1 MVLITNRSATTL
13 QIPIILC
20 RATRKYSQVPRPG
33 TLATDSSSIV
43 IPQLNAYEPR
53 VSQDPN
59 HVGQIHKFLNDRGI
73 LKVTLSFADND
84 SRYLEMLVRSLH
96 QYHDH
101 GLPITHS
108 GSRGWFW
115 DVRPTQSTQL
125 PPAKNGNKK
134 HIARSE
140 TMNTFA
146 WHTDCS
152 YEKNPPRFFA
162 LHVLQDDQRGG
173 GVLSVLQVDSL
184 LSRLTTATKEALS
197 APEYKIQVPPE
208 FIKRDDNLYIVG
220 NLLSLELQPHLRLR
234 EDIVTP
240 LTGRARAA
248 MVELIGVLLG
258 SQIEPDIISLHPPL
272 LPKQSIILVDNRRW
286 LHARS
291 EVRDPRRH
299 LRRVRWDA
307 RPFI

>member
-1 MVLITNRSATTL
+1 
-13 QIPIILC
+13 
-20 RATRKYSQVPRPG
+20 
-33 TLATDSSSIV
+33 
-43 IPQLNAYEPR
+43 
-53 VSQDPN
+53 
-59 HVGQIHKFLNDRGI
+59 
-73 LKVTLSFADND
+73 
-84 SRYLEMLVRSLH
+84 
-96 QYHDH
+96 
-101 GLPITHS
+101 
-108 GSRGWFW
+108 
-115 DVRPTQSTQL
+115 
-125 PPAKNGNKK
+125 
-134 HIARSE
+134 
-140 TMNTFA
+140 MNTFA

-152 YEKNPPRFFA
+152 YETNPPRFFA

-220 NLLSLELQPHLRLR
+220 NLLSLGLQPHLRLR

-258 SQIEPDIISLHPPL
+258 SQIEPDIISLNPAL
-272 LPKQSIILVDNRRW
+272 LPKQSIILINNRRW

-299 LRRVRWDA
+299 LRRVRWDT
-307 RPFI
+307 RPFN